1 VGPILALIAPSPLQR
16 TLENLYKEKKKKT
29 NKPKKYSGLR
39 ASVNNSTSL
48 SIFINLLVTVINL
61 LVTVINLLVTVIN
74 LNIVLL
80 LAVIDKKNIKT
91 YISNLVCT
99 VRYWNNLYQVR
110 YWNNLYQVRYWN
122 NLYQVRYWNNL
133 HQVHSKLK

>member
-1 VGPILALIAPSPLQR
+1 LEKILSTSEVGPILALIAPSPLQR
-16 TLENLYKEKKKKT
+16 TLENLYKEKKKKQT
-29 NKPKKYSGLR
+29 SQKNSGLR

-48 SIFINLLVTVINL
+48 SIF
-61 LVTVINLLVTVIN
+61 INLLVTVIN

>member
-1 VGPILALIAPSPLQR
+1 MEKILSTSEVGPILALIAPSPLQR
-16 TLENLYKEKKKKT
+16 TLENLYKEKKKKQT
-29 NKPKKYSGLR
+29 SQKYSGLR

-80 LAVIDKKNIKT
+80 LAVIDKKILKR
-91 YISNLVCT
+91 I
-99 VRYWNNLYQVR
+99 YQI
-110 YWNNLYQVRYWN
+110 
-122 NLYQVRYWNNL
+122 
-133 HQVHSKLK
+133 

>member
-16 TLENLYKEKKKKT
+16 TLENLYKEKKKKQT
-29 NKPKKYSGLR
+29 SQKNSGLR

-48 SIFINLLVTVINL
+48 SIFINL